1 MPHSVQTRSPP
12 ISASA
17 TRTTVRDAAS
27 VGTVEP
33 GMRVRAIRSFASSP
47 PRAGVKAFIATPAA
61 YAAPTDM
68 TGILRPG

>member
-1 MPHSVQTRSPP
+1 MS
-12 ISASA
+12 
-17 TRTTVRDAAS
+17 DAAS

-33 GMRVRAIRSFASSP
+33 GMRVRAIRTFASSP